1 MYEQYFGFDSKP
13 FQLNPDPD
21 FFFASAG
28 HQRARAYLQY
38 GLHKGEGFILVTGDI
53 GAGKTTL
60 MRGLLEQLDR
70 EAVRPVEITS
80 TQVHADDF
88 LRLLARELD
97 IQSEYD
103 DKASLLN
110 HIGDE
115 LRRTYQSGRRTLVL
129 LDEAQNLTLDA
140 LEELRMLTNFNVGSK
155 TVIQALLLGQP
166 ELRDIMQ
173 RADMTQF
180 RQRVVASYHLGP
192 LSSSE
197 TKRYIGYRLKKVG
210 WKGAPRFSSNV
221 LGRIHEI
228 SGGIPR
234 QINALCDR
242 LLLTTYLNE
251 SEVVSSKFFDETLQ
265 EMNSEAVSITR
276 APNVN
281 TGAALGANYSDHNV
295 ANAGGSRLIV
305 EISDRLRAL
314 EARTESIVREL
325 ADLHARVTG
334 TPSRPGPSAV

>member
-13 FQLNPDPD
+13 FQLNPDPA

-38 GLHKGEGFILVTGDI
+38 GLHKGEGFILITGEI

-60 MRGLLEQLDR
+60 MRGLLDQIDR
-70 EAVRPVEITS
+70 DAMFPLEITS

-88 LRLLARELD
+88 LRLLAAELGL
-97 IQSEYD
+97 QAAGL
-103 DKASLLN
+103 DKASMLN
-110 HIGDE
+110 LIGNE
-115 LRRTYQSGRRTLVL
+115 LEKNYEEGRRTLVL
-129 LDEAQNLTLDA
+129 VDEAQNLTRDA
-140 LEELRMLTNFNVGSK
+140 LEELRMLTNFNVGNR
-155 TVIQALLLGQP
+155 TIIQALLLGQP
-166 ELRDIMQ
+166 ELRETMQ

-192 LSSSE
+192 LTAQE

-210 WKGAPRFSSNV
+210 WKGTPRFSSNA
-221 LGRIHEI
+221 LSRIHEI

-251 SEVVSSKFFDETLQ
+251 SDVVSSKFFDDTVE
-265 EMNSEAVSITR
+265 EMNSEAVSMTR
-276 APNVN
+276 
-281 TGAALGANYSDHNV
+281 T
-295 ANAGGSRLIV
+295 AGESSPGFQIGGDYESVTSGSGSRWFT
-305 EISDRLRAL
+305 EISDRLRTL
-314 EARTESIVREL
+314 EVITGRITKDIARL
-325 ADLHARVTG
+325 NARF
-334 TPSRPGPSAV
+334 TPAAGEKPAGG

>member
-1 MYEQYFGFDSKP
+1 MYEQYFGFDNKP
-13 FQLNPDPD
+13 FQLNPDPH

-60 MRGLLEQLDR
+60 MRGLLDQLDR
-70 EAVRPVEITS
+70 EAIRPVEITS

-88 LRLLARELD
+88 LRMLAREMG
-97 IQSEYD
+97 IESSYD
-103 DKASLLN
+103 DKAGLLN
-110 HIGDE
+110 LIGDE
-115 LRRTYQSGRRTLVL
+115 LKRTYESGRRTLVL
-129 LDEAQNLTLDA
+129 LDEAQNLTIDA
-140 LEELRMLTNFNVGSK
+140 LEELRMLTNFNVGAK

-180 RQRVVASYHLGP
+180 RQRIVASYHLGP
-192 LSSSE
+192 LTASE

-210 WKGAPRFSSNV
+210 WKGSPRFSSNV

-276 APNVN
+276 APTQNS
-281 TGAALGANYSDHNV
+281 GAVLGEKYSEHNLPG
-295 ANAGGSRLIV
+295 AGGSRMLT
-305 EISDRLRAL
+305 EISDRLRTL
-314 EARTESIVREL
+314 ETRTEGILRDL
-325 ADLHARVTG
+325 AELHARIAG
-334 TPSRPGPSAV
+334 NQSRPGPAH